1 MTEQFQSD
9 PAEAVQASIS
19 MSLSNMN
26 GIFALAAAMAGR
38 GLLDKSDVDI
48 MHDYMLRPLTNDG
61 GHAEMMALH
70 THRIDDLCATLAM
83 AIDELEGGPAVDE

>member
-1 MTEQFQSD
+1 MKEQFQSG
-9 PAEAVQASIS
+9 PAEAVQAAIS

-38 GLLDKSDVDI
+38 GLLGKADVDTL
-48 MHDYMLRPLTNDG
+48 HDYMLRPLTNDG

-70 THRIDDLCATLAM
+70 TRRIDDLCGVLVN
-83 AIDELEGGPAVDE
+83 AIDQLDGGLGVDG

>member
-1 MTEQFQSD
+1 MKEQFQSD
-9 PAEAVQASIS
+9 TAEAVQASIS

-38 GLLDKSDVDI
+38 GLLDKANVD
-48 MHDYMLRPLTNDG
+48 MLHDYMLRPLTNDG

-70 THRIDDLCATLAM
+70 TRRIDDLCATLAM
-83 AIDELEGGPAVDE
+83 AIEQLEGGSASDG